1 MRATRPLAVI
11 VGLVFTLGVP
21 SIATA
26 TAPIDPSDVTYELA
40 DVPAANADQVLVVY
54 RDDTTASQR
63 QGVAQDLGLSVVSS
77 SPDLSTQVVKGRGVS
92 AATVRR
98 LLADDPRVEAVA
110 PNYQRQL
117 VADVTDEQYFPIQWA
132 LDNTGQTV
140 DGVKGIAGV
149 DMDGK
154 EALGFASGS
163 PNVVVAVIDD
173 GFDATH
179 PDLANAV
186 FTNPG
191 EIPGNGIDDDNNGF
205 KDDVHGWD
213 FCHNDNDPSEVGADW
228 HGTHVAGTIA
238 ASLNGT
244 GVVGVAAGVKILPI
258 KAFEHGPNCDGVAP
272 GSDSLIIAAIQYAK
286 KMGVPIIN
294 ASWGGQA
301 KSTLLDSAVAKSGAL
316 FVAAAG
322 NLGLNLDSTG
332 NNFYPAETNAPNV
345 LSVAAVDQKGARASF
360 SNYGALAVDIG
371 APGVNILSTIPG
383 AAYGFSDGT
392 SMAAPNVS
400 GVAALGLSVAPGLT
414 TTALKDRVLSRG
426 TLLAGLNGKTVTGR
440 IADALRVADIVGPS
454 SSPVSRHGIN
464 VGSTIG
470 TSLSTTMV
478 WPPAVDDH
486 SGVANYIVRRRV
498 GTGSWTIL
506 ASTLPTASYKVSLP
520 IGVTSQFGVAAHDGA
535 GNVGPQAES
544 LPITGVLLQDGS
556 SLAHYT
562 GTWSLV
568 RSTTASNGRLHSST
582 RAGASVT
589 FGTTARAIAIVGRKG
604 PTEGAARVYVDGVYV
619 GTIDFHRSSSQSKV
633 VVFNTSWSMNGA
645 HTVKLVVAGTAG
657 HPRVDVDAFAVL
669 R

>member
-1 MRATRPLAVI
+1 MRVTRPLAV
-11 VGLVFTLGVP
+11 VTGLLFALGVP
-21 SIATA
+21 SIAAA
-26 TAPIDPSDVTYELA
+26 TDPGDPTIDVSDI
-40 DVPAANADQVLVVY
+40 PAANADQVLVVY

-63 QGVAQDLGLSVVSS
+63 RALAQDLGLSVVSS
-77 SPDLSTQVVKGRGVS
+77 TPDLKTQVVKGRGVS

-117 VADVTDEQYFPIQWA
+117 VADPTDEQYFPIQWA
-132 LDNTGQTV
+132 LDNTGQVV
-140 DGVKGIAGV
+140 DGVTGVAGV

-154 EALGFASGS
+154 EALGFATGS
-163 PNVVVAVIDD
+163 PDVVVAVIDD

-186 FTNPG
+186 YTNPG

-213 FCHNDNDPSEVGADW
+213 FCHNDNDPSEVGSDW

-244 GVVGVAAGVKILPI
+244 GVVGVAPGVKILPL
-258 KAFEHGPNCDGVAP
+258 KAFEHGPNCVGMAP
-272 GSDSLIIAAIQYAK
+272 GSDGLIIAAINYAK

-294 ASWGGQA
+294 ASWGGSD
-301 KSTLLDSAVAKSGAL
+301 KSAALDSAVAGSGAL

-322 NLGLNLDSTG
+322 NNGWNLDSPG
-332 NNFYPAETNAPNV
+332 VNFYPAETNAANV
-345 LSVAAVDQKGARASF
+345 LSVAAVDQKGNRPSF

-371 APGVNILSTIPG
+371 APGVNILSTVPG
-383 AAYGFSDGT
+383 GWGFSDGT

-414 TTALKDRVLSRG
+414 TAALKDRVLARG
-426 TLLAGLNGKTVTGR
+426 TLLPGLNGKTLTGR
-440 IADALRVADIVGPS
+440 IADAMRVADVVGPS

-464 VGSTIG
+464 VGSTVG

-478 WPPAVDDH
+478 WPPATDDH
-486 SGVANYIVRRRV
+486 SGVASYIVRRRV

-506 ASTLPTASYKVSLP
+506 ASTLPTTSFKVSLP
-520 IGVTSQFGVAAHDGA
+520 IGVTTTFGVAARDGA
-535 GNVGPQAES
+535 GNVGAQAAS
-544 LPITGVLLQDGS
+544 PPITGVLLQDGT

-562 GTWSLV
+562 GTWSAV
-568 RSTTASNGRLHSST
+568 SSNTASNGKLHSSM

-589 FGTTARAIAIVGRKG
+589 FSTTARAIAVVGRLG
-604 PTEGAARVYVDGVYV
+604 PTEGSAKVYVDGVFV
-619 GTIDFHRSSSQSKV
+619 RTVDFHRSTSQSKV
-633 VVFNTSWSMNGA
+633 VVFNTSWSANGS
-645 HTVKLVVAGTAG
+645 HSVKVVIVGTAG
-657 HPRVDVDAFAVL
+657 HPRVDIDAFAIL